1 MTAFSDT
8 IDTLLGPDGVIARH
22 SGFAFREQQHT
33 MAQAIAHALETEQ
46 HLVVEAPT
54 GVGKTLAYL
63 LPAVIH
69 ALENNRTAVISTH
82 TKNLQ
87 DQLLQKDIPLARA
100 LLGKDFRALAMKGR
114 RNYLCVTRLE
124 NAIAYAGSLFTDDVS
139 DELLRLKEWSGMS
152 TDGDVGTC
160 PFVPRPEVWDAVC
173 SEPGVCTPRACGS
186 RCFYQQLRERARRSA
201 IVVMNHA
208 LFFSLLPLRQTE
220 DQFLF
225 DNDFVILDEAHLI
238 EQAAGNA
245 FGERVSRRGLLS
257 AVHRLYHRKGR
268 KGLLAPAPRGLA
280 SGIRG
285 VEECIEDFF
294 AEYAGAAKRLRGGA
308 HRDGARPEQEIRVTV
323 PDIVPDTLS
332 GPLQE
337 LLHKV
342 GIAEEQ
348 VDDVAR
354 KQEIAAVRQSLE
366 RSLTVLQGIMG
377 LNNPRAAYWIEVGK
391 APNDN
396 IVLSAAPYEVNEL
409 LAPRLFAD
417 RGPTIL
423 TSATLSVDGS
433 LDYIKER
440 LGAGQAGD
448 LILDTPFDFAR
459 QMRVWLA
466 RFMPE
471 PDSPDYQRALPDA
484 IMHCIRA
491 THGKALVLFTSSGVM
506 HATARALGEKLEDA
520 GIRMLVQ
527 GADMQRHA
535 LLEEFKRDVHSVLLG
550 LDSFWMGVDVPGEAL
565 EHVIITRLPF
575 AVPSHPLME
584 ARLEDLQRRGVNPFR
599 AFSLPEA
606 ILKFRQG
613 AGRLIRTVT
622 DTGIVSILD
631 SRIFTK
637 PYGRMFLGA
646 LPRCRIEIL
655 TRDGDVEPL
664 DAFFV

>member
-8 IDTLLGPDGVIARH
+8 IETLLGPDGVIAQH
-22 SGFAFREQQHT
+22 SGFAYRDQQHT

-63 LPAVIH
+63 LPAVLH

-100 LLGKDFRALAMKGR
+100 LLGTDFRALALKGR
-114 RNYLCVTRLE
+114 RNYLCITRLE

-139 DELLRLKEWSGMS
+139 DELLRLKEWAATSI
-152 TDGDVGTC
+152 DGDIGTC
-160 PFVPRPEVWDAVC
+160 PFVPRTDVWDAVC
-173 SEPGVCTPRACGS
+173 SEPGVCAPPTCGS
-186 RCFYQQLRERARRSA
+186 RCFYRQLRERARRSA
-201 IVVMNHA
+201 VVVMNHA

-225 DNDFVILDEAHLI
+225 DNDFVILDEAHLV

-245 FGERVSRRGLLS
+245 FGERISRRGLMS

-280 SGIRG
+280 SSIRA
-285 VEECIEDFF
+285 VEECTEDFF
-294 AEYAGAAKRLRGGA
+294 AQYAEAAKRLRGGA
-308 HRDGARPEQEIRVTV
+308 HGDAVRPEQEIRVTV
-323 PDIVPDTLS
+323 PDVIPDTLS
-332 GPLQE
+332 GPFQE

-342 GIAEEQ
+342 GIAEEH
-348 VDDVAR
+348 VGDAAR

-366 RSLTVLQGIMG
+366 RNLTVLQGIMG
-377 LNNPRAAYWIEVGK
+377 LSNPRAAYWIEVGK

-396 IVLSAAPYEVNEL
+396 IVLSSAPYEVHDL

-433 LDYIKER
+433 LDYIKAR
-440 LGAGQAGD
+440 LGAGGAGD

-471 PDSPDYQRALPDA
+471 PDTPAYQRELPDA
-484 IMHCIRA
+484 IMQCIRA
-491 THGKALVLFTSSGVM
+491 TRGKALVLFTSSGMM
-506 HATARALGEKLEDA
+506 HAAARAIGGRLEEA

-527 GADMQRHA
+527 GADLQRHA
-535 LLEEFKRDVHSVLLG
+535 LLEEFKRDIHSVLLG

-584 ARLEDLQRRGVNPFR
+584 ARLEDLQRRGVNPFL

-613 AGRLIRTVT
+613 AGRLIRSVT

-646 LPRCRIEIL
+646 LPRCRMEIL
-655 TRDGDVEPL
+655 GRDGDVEPL